1 MIRPIT
7 RSLLASVV
15 LTIVVA
21 VPASAQLAGLD
32 TLETELIDPGA
43 EPRQELRYR
52 FEEGQSGT
60 MGMEVGI
67 AMSNLMD
74 GAPVMDMEMLMS
86 AEVDTLVSEVY
97 DDGSARVEMVYTSYE
112 LALSEALAQAELD
125 LVSDMFVGLEMW
137 QVVDPMGTVLEVGLG
152 DTDLP
157 PELQQEMLDT
167 TTATQPLP
175 AEPVGLGARWVAQ
188 GSMDAEG
195 IPMQLAVTSEVIELD
210 DDSVVLGLTIAADAE
225 FASSMFDELPDAD
238 VSVGRFFMDGGG
250 EVSVDFDSIVPESD
264 AEIELVLE
272 MTVGGEGMA
281 VDVAMDVLTSM
292 LVFPVE

>member
-1 MIRPIT
+1 MRRPIT

-74 GAPVMDMEMLMS
+74 GAPVTDVEMLMS

>member
-1 MIRPIT
+1 MRRPIT
-7 RSLLASVV
+7 RSLLATVV

-21 VPASAQLAGLD
+21 APASAQLAGLD

-67 AMSNLMD
+67 AVSNLMD
-74 GAPVMDMEMLMS
+74 RAPVMDMEMLMF
-86 AEVDTLVSEVY
+86 AEVDTLVSDVY
-97 DDGSARVEMVYTSYE
+97 EDGSARIEMVYTSYE
-112 LALSEALAQAELD
+112 LDLGEQLAQEEVD
-125 LVSDMFVGLEMW
+125 FVSDMFVGLEMW
-137 QVVDPMGTVLEVGLG
+137 QIIDPLGTVLEVGLG
-152 DTDLP
+152 DEDLP
-157 PELQQEMLDT
+157 PELRQELLDT

-195 IPMQLAVTSEVIELD
+195 IPMQLTVESEVLELD

-264 AEIELVLE
+264 AEIELALE

-281 VDVAMDVLTSM
+281 VDVAMDMLMSM

>member
-1 MIRPIT
+1 MRRPIT
-7 RSLLASVV
+7 RSLLAAVG

-21 VPASAQLAGLD
+21 APASAQLAGLE

-52 FEEGQSGT
+52 FEEGQRGT

-67 AMSNLMD
+67 AVSNLMD

-97 DDGSARVEMVYTSYE
+97 EDGSARIEMVYTGYE
-112 LALSEALAQAELD
+112 LDLGEQLAQAEVD
-125 LVSDMFVGLEMW
+125 FVSDMFVGLEMW
-137 QVVDPMGTVLEVGLG
+137 QIIDPLGAVLEVGLA
-152 DTDLP
+152 DDDLP
-157 PELQQEMLDT
+157 PELQQELLDT

-175 AEPVGLGARWVAQ
+175 VEPVGLGARWVAQ

-195 IPMQLAVTSEVIELD
+195 IPMQLTVTSEVLELD
-210 DDSVVLGLTIAADAE
+210 DDGVVLGLTIAADAE

-250 EVSVDFDSIVPESD
+250 EVSVDLDSIVPESD
-264 AEIELVLE
+264 AEIELALE

-281 VDVAMDVLTSM
+281 VDVAMDMLMSM

>member
-1 MIRPIT
+1 MRRPIT
-7 RSLLASVV
+7 RSLLAAVG

-21 VPASAQLAGLD
+21 APASAQLAGLE

-52 FEEGQSGT
+52 FEEGQRGT

-67 AMSNLMD
+67 AVSNLMD

-97 DDGSARVEMVYTSYE
+97 EDGSARIEMVYTGY
-112 LALSEALAQAELD
+112 ELD
-125 LVSDMFVGLEMW
+125 LGEQLAQEELDFVSDMFVGLEMW
-137 QVVDPMGTVLEVGLG
+137 QIIDSLGAVLEVGLA
-152 DTDLP
+152 DDDLP
-157 PELQQEMLDT
+157 PELQQELLDT

-195 IPMQLAVTSEVIELD
+195 IPMQLTVTSEVLELD
-210 DDSVVLGLTIAADAE
+210 DDGVVLGLTIAADAE

-250 EVSVDFDSIVPESD
+250 EVSVDLDSIVPESD
-264 AEIELVLE
+264 AEIELALE

-281 VDVAMDVLTSM
+281 VDVAMDMLMSM